1 MLAILHCLAFI
12 DRTMIGGALPLMRL
26 DLPMTDAGA
35 GWLIGTAFAVPYG
48 VTALALAAMLRGRRA
63 SPWWLIGGV
72 AVWTAATLVTG
83 AAQSTT
89 ILMLARAGLGI
100 GQAMFVPVA
109 IAWLV
114 DTAGTDGRARAL
126 SVFTSGSTIGRS
138 TALLAIGAL
147 LSLLTVLAPVDPANP
162 LSGVAHWRWLFVITA
177 LPNIVML
184 PLLVGI
190 RRSAARIGPV
200 GPLPD
205 GPPTSP
211 LPAEVRWSTIA
222 LYFAAAIMPVL
233 LIQAM
238 GAWLPTL
245 FVRDRGLLPAEA
257 AILLGG
263 VTLIAAPAGQL
274 AGGWLM
280 TRYTAWHDHVPA
292 ILLTGLI
299 ATLLPLA
306 ALVWAPSLAG
316 AVVGVAMANLT
327 LGIASFCGLFG
338 VQMLSPVSAR
348 VTVNGIFLALV
359 TLVGVGVGP
368 LLTGVLAT
376 VAGSGGGGTVPA
388 VGALGA
394 ALFTTGVIASCVC
407 ALAVWAVRPRYR
419 RRCAA

>member
-63 SPWWLIGGV
+63 SPWWLISGV

-162 LSGVAHWRWLFVITA
+162 LGGVAH
-177 LPNIVML
+177 
-184 PLLVGI
+184 
-190 RRSAARIGPV
+190 
-200 GPLPD
+200 
-205 GPPTSP
+205 
-211 LPAEVRWSTIA
+211 
-222 LYFAAAIMPVL
+222 
-233 LIQAM
+233 
-238 GAWLPTL
+238 
-245 FVRDRGLLPAEA
+245 
-257 AILLGG
+257 
-263 VTLIAAPAGQL
+263 
-274 AGGWLM
+274 
-280 TRYTAWHDHVPA
+280 
-292 ILLTGLI
+292 
-299 ATLLPLA
+299 
-306 ALVWAPSLAG
+306 
-316 AVVGVAMANLT
+316 
-327 LGIASFCGLFG
+327 
-338 VQMLSPVSAR
+338 
-348 VTVNGIFLALV
+348 
-359 TLVGVGVGP
+359 
-368 LLTGVLAT
+368 
-376 VAGSGGGGTVPA
+376 
-388 VGALGA
+388 
-394 ALFTTGVIASCVC
+394 
-407 ALAVWAVRPRYR
+407 
-419 RRCAA
+419 